1 MKKKSF
7 TLIEMVIVIMIIALL
22 AAVVAPMYMKHMFK
36 ARIDAAK
43 AQIKNLDAAVMDYQL
58 STGRVPTE
66 SETLDILI
74 RNVNNDKRWD
84 GPYLKTN
91 KIPVD
96 PWGNEYVYK
105 VPGTYSEYA
114 IISLGAD
121 GKEGGTGN
129 DADISGEYLSGE
141 NETEEEN

>member
-36 ARIDAAK
+36 ARI
-43 AQIKNLDAAVMDYQL
+43 DAAVMDYQL

-129 DADISGEYLSGE
+129 DADISSEYLSGE